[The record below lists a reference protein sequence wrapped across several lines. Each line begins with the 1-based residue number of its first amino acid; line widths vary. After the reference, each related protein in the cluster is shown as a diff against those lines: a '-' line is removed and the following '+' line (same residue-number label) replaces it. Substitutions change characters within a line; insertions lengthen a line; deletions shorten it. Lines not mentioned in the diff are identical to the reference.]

1 MNEKELHRI
10 TLLIR
15 NAFMRVEDLQK
26 AGLDEDEAIQRV
38 RAERCVGQQYKWPLT
53 RIINTIYPKE
63 LNIRN

>member
-15 NAFMRVEDLQK
+15 NAFMRVEDLK
-26 AGLDEDEAIQRV
+26 KVGLNEHEACQQLI
-38 RAERCVGQQYKWPLT
+38 AERFLGRQSKWPLT